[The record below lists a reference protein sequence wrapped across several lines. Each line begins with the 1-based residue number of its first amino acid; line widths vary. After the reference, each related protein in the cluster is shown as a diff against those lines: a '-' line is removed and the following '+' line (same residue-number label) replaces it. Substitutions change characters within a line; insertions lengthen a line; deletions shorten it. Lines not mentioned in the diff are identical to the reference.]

1 MIESTHA
8 QEYWLRMA
16 AERAIRATLAVA
28 PVDGDERETRNGLL
42 SRILCW
48 ADSRR
53 RRFTLIG
60 LHNDPALLEEAA
72 GHYLR
77 AAVILRRE
85 ETRQ

>member
-1 MIESTHA
+1 MTENTHA
-8 QEYWLRMA
+8 QELWLRLS
-16 AERAIRATLAVA
+16 AERAIRATLAV
-28 PVDGDERETRNGLL
+28 PPMHIPQETRAGLL

-48 ADSRR
+48 GDSRR

-85 ETRQ
+85 EAGR